1 MLSGEI
7 ADNIRKGYTGG
18 AVDIYLT
25 KPILGEKIYAY
36 LINSL
41 YPFVMKENKFPIGNP
56 IYFEGDILKSDPKA
70 FGFFYCK
77 ILAPGFIN
85 HPILQ
90 AYPLDGNNS
99 IFPTGNWEGMYF
111 SEELYNAQK
120 YGYQFEILWGYI
132 FEKGFIFKDYVN
144 DLYNLRLKY
153 SKDDP
158 MNLIAKLLLNS
169 LYGRFGMDD
178 SFINTKIINKKD
190 YLEFENENKEGIKD
204 IIELKDSYLVQ
215 YKNPNSE
222 IETLLDNGSEIHNVN
237 IAIASAVTA
246 YARIHMSQ
254 FKNNN
259 TLPRLFY
266 TDTDSL
272 YFEGSLPDSFIN
284 STEIGKLKLEGIY
297 DKAIFLAPKVYALKN
312 SMEEIIKIKGLNEES
327 ILKNKINLDTLDKLL
342 TEDSFKEIKQNK
354 LFKNLDKGN
363 INIIEQI
370 YTLKA
375 TGNKRKL
382 VYNEDGLLVGTSP
395 LHLKIGYLNRN
406 IFNY

>member
-1 MLSGEI
+1 
-7 ADNIRKGYTGG
+7 
-18 AVDIYLT
+18 
-25 KPILGEKIYAY
+25 
-36 LINSL
+36 
-41 YPFVMKENKFPIGNP
+41 
-56 IYFEGDILKSDPKA
+56 
-70 FGFFYCK
+70 
-77 ILAPGFIN
+77 
-85 HPILQ
+85 
-90 AYPLDGNNS
+90 
-99 IFPTGNWEGMYF
+99 MYF

-120 YGYQFEILWGYI
+120 FGYKFENFWGYI
-132 FEKGFIFKDYVN
+132 FKKGTIFKDCVN

-158 MNLIAKLLLNS
+158 MNLICKLLLNS

-178 SFINTKIINKKD
+178 SFINTKIILKED
-190 YLEFENENKEGIKD
+190 YPKFENNNKEGIKD
-204 IIELKDSYLVQ
+204 IIELKDKYLIQ

-222 IETLLDNGSEIHNVN
+222 LETLLDNGSEIHNVN

-266 TDTDSL
+266 TDTYSL
-272 YFEGSLPDSFIN
+272 YFEGPLPDSFISPTN
-284 STEIGKLKLEGIY
+284 LGKLKLEGIY
-297 DKAIFLAPKVYALKN
+297 DKAIFLAPKVYVLKN
-312 SMEEIIKIKGLNEES
+312 SMEEIIKIKGLNEDS

-342 TEDSFKEIKQNK
+342 IENSFEGIKQNK
-354 LFKNLDKGN
+354 LFRHLDQGS
-363 INIIEQI
+363 ISIIEQV

-382 VYNEDGLLVGTSP
+382 IYNDSGILVGTYP
-395 LHLKIGYLNRN
+395 LHLKNGYLNRN

>member
-1 MLSGEI
+1 
-7 ADNIRKGYTGG
+7 
-18 AVDIYLT
+18 
-25 KPILGEKIYAY
+25 
-36 LINSL
+36 
-41 YPFVMKENKFPIGNP
+41 
-56 IYFEGDILKSDPKA
+56 
-70 FGFFYCK
+70 
-77 ILAPGFIN
+77 
-85 HPILQ
+85 
-90 AYPLDGNNS
+90 
-99 IFPTGNWEGMYF
+99 
-111 SEELYNAQK
+111 
-120 YGYQFEILWGYI
+120 
-132 FEKGFIFKDYVN
+132 
-144 DLYNLRLKY
+144 
-153 SKDDP
+153 
-158 MNLIAKLLLNS
+158 
-169 LYGRFGMDD
+169 
-178 SFINTKIINKKD
+178 
-190 YLEFENENKEGIKD
+190 
-204 IIELKDSYLVQ
+204 
-215 YKNPNSE
+215 
-222 IETLLDNGSEIHNVN
+222 LDNGNEIHNVN

-272 YFEGSLPDSFIN
+272 YFEGSLPDSFIS

-327 ILKNKINLDTLDKLL
+327 ILKNKIKLETLDKLL
-342 TEDSFKEIKQNK
+342 TEDSFEEIKQNK

-395 LHLKIGYLNRN
+395 LYLKNGYLNRN